1 MPRRLQPR
9 TPALP
14 PGSASCQMTVGS
26 RFSYPSLSGL
36 MEGTEPAFGFHVLGF
51 CALFPPPCPNL
62 SHYRPLP
69 DLPSRPLFILVCH
82 FPWGTVKGRSKKAEQ
97 EATDLVLLHPVE
109 EVTGHD
115 LHRVRRGTI
124 TRRAEMHHA
133 AMSDNPSPLGRKCS
147 GVEN

>member
-1 MPRRLQPR
+1 M
-9 TPALP
+9 
-14 PGSASCQMTVGS
+14 V
-26 RFSYPSLSGL
+26 SLSLRVQMLNSSLASFTG
-36 MEGTEPAFGFHVLGF
+36 V
-51 CALFPPPCPNL
+51 
-62 SHYRPLP
+62 S
-69 DLPSRPLFILVCH
+69 LFILVCH